1 MATAA
6 ERQAAYRRRRAEGNG
21 DKRLNTWISAAA
33 SAALDRLTLHHATT
47 RRAMLERLIL
57 EADSAL
63 SVEPAEEDKEND
75 Q

>member
-6 ERQAAYRRRRAEGNG
+6 ERQAAYRRRRTEGDS
-21 DKRLNTWISAAA
+21 DKRLNTWISATA
-33 SAALDRLTLHHATT
+33 SAALDRLARQQATT

-57 EADSAL
+57 EADCTL
-63 SVEPAEEDKEND
+63 SVESVEEDKEND